1 MHIIR
6 NTVIL
11 ENPSDSSHHKAKE
24 VCVCMQHDLQYM
36 FICSLC
42 PPSSSS
48 SMKLDTAKVN
58 PTEYEQSV
66 IAALNADASPNVE
79 TKKRQRKKA
88 KGPNPLSVQKRKK
101 LGVSQTPV
109 SAGVVSKSKVS
120 YMVPSF
126 PSPNPAF
133 HHLQYSSVQMKD
145 I

>member
-1 MHIIR
+1 
-6 NTVIL
+6 
-11 ENPSDSSHHKAKE
+11 
-24 VCVCMQHDLQYM
+24 
-36 FICSLC
+36 
-42 PPSSSS
+42 
-48 SMKLDTAKVN
+48 MKLDAAKVN

-79 TKKRQRKKA
+79 TKKHKRKKA

-120 YMVPSF
+120 CMVPSF

-133 HHLQYSSVQMKD
+133 IICSTVQYK
-145 I
+145 